1 MNSGAISAKAILL
14 SLGTLAA
21 SVLTS
26 IAQTVPNPV
35 ANDIFLGFRI
45 DGQPDGYI
53 TRLGNYTTYFRDIP
67 EGATVTL
74 SVTGIGA
81 DLSAKYGPNWSENPN
96 ARWGIFGSNF
106 AGNGPLLFASRE
118 RTATS
123 TATSPWPALRLDL
136 RELVNGNINAVLQ
149 LTGGY
154 RGRTAT
160 ANNAVGTFQPP
171 PTSSDGFESNYIHQT
186 SPGVDF
192 GPQSGWEIEGDFAN
206 GPNSTVLDLYRVGGE
221 STLRVGYFTI
231 TSSGT
236 VSFTRQSTATP
247 PVVDADTDGDGILDS
262 LEDIAGTSKT
272 DPTDFF
278 RVQGTTLTGNHP
290 AFAFKPAANRTYK
303 LFYSET
309 LLAGSWQEIT
319 AASPAPPTTIARYVT
334 NGTPPA
340 SFSFSDQDPVR
351 REKNKGFYRIEVS
364 LNP

>member
-21 SVLTS
+21 SVFAS

-35 ANDIFLGFRI
+35 ANDIFLGFRV

-67 EGATVTL
+67 EGTTVTL

-81 DLSAKYGPNWSENPN
+81 DLSAKYGAGWSSNPN
-96 ARWGIFGSNF
+96 ARWGIFGSTL
-106 AGNGPLLFASRE
+106 AGEGPLLFASRE

-123 TATSPWPALRLDL
+123 VPTSPWPTM
-136 RELVNGNINAVLQ
+136 NGNFRNLAGGNISAVLQ
-149 LTGGY
+149 QTGGY

-160 ANNAVGTFQPP
+160 ANNPLGTFQTP
-171 PTSSDGFESNYIHQT
+171 PTGTDGFASNYIYQT
-186 SPGVDF
+186 APSVDF
-192 GPQSGWEIEGDFAN
+192 GAESGWNIEGDFAD
-206 GPNSTVLDLYRVGGE
+206 GPNSTVLDLYRVAE
-221 STLRVGYFTI
+221 LSTLRIGYFTI

-272 DPTDFF
+272 DSADFF
-278 RVQGTTLTGNHP
+278 RVQGTTLSGNYP
-290 AFAFKPAANRTYK
+290 AFVFKPAANRTYK

-319 AASPAPPTTIARYVT
+319 AASPTPPATIARYVT
-334 NGTPPA
+334 DGTPPA
-340 SFSFSDQDPVR
+340 TFSLSDEDPVR
-351 REKNKGFYRIEVS
+351 RAKNKGFYKIEVS
-364 LNP
+364 RNP